1 MTGDPDSHSMRTAA
15 GLVTCQVHHYVVL
28 TCPRGRRPSA
38 IQSIDQQRP
47 FTTARTQEAP
57 PHPSFSELTH
67 HLQVEVEPAMTASE
81 VTG

>member
-1 MTGDPDSHSMRTAA
+1 MSRVA

-57 PHPSFSELTH
+57 PHPAFSELTRL
-67 HLQVEVEPAMTASE
+67 LQVEVEPAMTASE

>member
-1 MTGDPDSHSMRTAA
+1 MTGDPDFRSSTSDA

-57 PHPSFSELTH
+57 PHPAFSELTRL
-67 HLQVEVEPAMTASE
+67 LQVEVEGPESTQS
-81 VTG
+81 